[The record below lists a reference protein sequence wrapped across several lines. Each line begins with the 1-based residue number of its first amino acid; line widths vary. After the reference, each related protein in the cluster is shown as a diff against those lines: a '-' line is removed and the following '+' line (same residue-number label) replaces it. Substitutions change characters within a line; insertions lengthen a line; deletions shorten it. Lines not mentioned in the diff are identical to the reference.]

1 MKIHAL
7 LAASCIVAS
16 LSVQASNPM
25 QPVELS
31 DAELSQLRG
40 RYVMPGRIIHFGV
53 TMSSQ
58 WENANGQV
66 LGGAVRM
73 NVSEGMFQP
82 QFNVSIITENGD
94 RNAPLA
100 GSGQIYGGDGLA
112 SVNGVTQS
120 IRSAGDFNSA
130 ANSFAINVKRG
141 NTAPEAA
148 SAGQQFA
155 NSIGSTN
162 AGNVQISAS
171 NGGFSI
177 AIDALGQGTSRQQLG
192 GGGLQQLTNIG
203 GAGNMVR
210 NLTELDVVLRDS
222 PLPTHSMSGV
232 LDQVR
237 ALRTSG
243 Y

>member
-1 MKIHAL
+1 MKIQAL
-7 LAASCIVAS
+7 LAASCIAAS
-16 LSVQASNPM
+16 LSVQASNPLK
-25 QPVELS
+25 PVELS

-73 NVSEGMFQP
+73 SVSEGMFQP

-94 RNAPLA
+94 RTAPVA
-100 GSGQIYGGDGLA
+100 GNGQIYGGEGLA

-120 IRSAGDFNSA
+120 IRSAGDFNTA
-130 ANSFAINVKRG
+130 ANGFAVNVKRG
-141 NTAPEAA
+141 SRAPEAA
-148 SAGQQFA
+148 ATGQPFT
-155 NSIGSTN
+155 NSIASTN

-222 PLPTHSMSGV
+222 PLPTHSTNGA
-232 LDQVR
+232 LDQLR
-237 ALRTSG
+237 ALRPAG